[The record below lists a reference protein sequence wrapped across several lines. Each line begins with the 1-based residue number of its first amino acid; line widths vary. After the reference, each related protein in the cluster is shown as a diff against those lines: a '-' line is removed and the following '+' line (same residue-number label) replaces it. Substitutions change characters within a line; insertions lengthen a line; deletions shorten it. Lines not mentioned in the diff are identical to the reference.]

1 MIYIFYCASV
11 NQLDEESFNFFLKK
25 VPENIQSKILRLKN
39 WDDRQRSLFS
49 KLLLVKGLN
58 VMELSAYSL
67 DQIMLSEYQ
76 RPYFNSNIDF
86 NISHSGEFII
96 CGISV
101 DHKLGIDIEEIK
113 EIPLD
118 DFENQFS
125 EYEMKAIMNS
135 ENRLQAFYTLWT
147 QKEAFLKAIGTGL
160 HVPLNEIGIEDKTV
174 KWNNQDWFLSEISFG
189 NKYVSHLCT
198 NFSEPKLIIEEITL

>member
-1 MIYIFYCASV
+1 MIYIFYCTSI
-11 NQLDEESFNFFLKK
+11 NQLDKESFNFYLKK
-25 VPENIQSKILRLKN
+25 VPANFQSEILRLKN

-58 VMELSAYSL
+58 IMGLGAYSL
-67 DQIMLSEYQ
+67 DQIRRTEYK
-76 RPYFNSNIDF
+76 RPYFNGNIDF

-113 EIPLD
+113 EIPLS

-125 EYEMKAIMNS
+125 EYEMKGIMNA
-135 ENRLQAFYTLWT
+135 ENRLKAFYTLWT

-160 HVPLNEIGIEDKTV
+160 YVQLNRIGIEDKTI
-174 KWNNQDWFLSEISFG
+174 KWNNQDWFLSEIFFG
-189 NKYVSHLCT
+189 NKYVSHVCT
-198 NFSEPKLIIEEITL
+198 NFHEPKLVIEEISL